1 MNPSHK
7 FRITYK
13 NNSQVLLLNASDEY
27 SKLGDSD
34 ILNRADNYGN

>member
-1 MNPSHK
+1 M
-7 FRITYK
+7 

-34 ILNRADNYGN
+34 ILNQADNYGNKTGWCGRCI